1 MVPNSEVIY
10 RKIFLVEGSDEDSVL
25 WFADEQ
31 ATLRLVEEFVLK
43 KSLNQKKNTGI
54 DEFEQKFHIPS
65 IKCNS
70 PFGNV
75 PFSCYF

>member
-43 KSLNQKKNTGI
+43 KSLDQKKNTGI
-54 DEFEQKFHIPS
+54 DEFKQKSHTIN
-65 IKCNS
+65 K
-70 PFGNV
+70 V
-75 PFSCYF
+75 